1 MNDASEFN
9 LDRINE
15 AVKRINSLTR
25 TIHSIDNLR
34 ADAVER
40 KLQNVTFVCE
50 AFSEMDDTDIQ
61 QIGRL
66 AARTRHDI
74 SVDAL
79 KLAIGELVCRGLVGY
94 AEKCVAIDNQWQDFD
109 RRQA

>member
-1 MNDASEFN
+1 MNDASEQGNWFHP
-9 LDRINE
+9 IE
-15 AVKRINSLTR
+15 VKLNS
-25 TIHSIDNLR
+25 
-34 ADAVER
+34 
-40 KLQNVTFVCE
+40 VTFLCE
-50 AFSEMDDTDIQ
+50 AFSEMDDADIQ

-66 AARTRHDI
+66 AARTRHGI

>member
-1 MNDASEFN
+1 ME
-9 LDRINE
+9 
-15 AVKRINSLTR
+15 K
-25 TIHSIDNLR
+25 
-34 ADAVER
+34 
-40 KLQNVTFVCE
+40 KLSGVNFVCE
-50 AFSEMDDTDIQ
+50 AFSEMDDTDIK

-66 AARTRHDI
+66 AARTRHGI

-79 KLAIGELVCRGLVGY
+79 KLAVGEIVCRGLVGY